1 MIDFEIV
8 APLELQ
14 SGGGSVVGV
23 WHLVCNRRLSLQFP
37 KGRLVWSW
45 MFRLYSCSMTLVAV
59 LLVGLLSQ
67 LTKSK
72 WFCQLRRIHELT
84 SQLIFSDIFCLV
96 SICACS
102 FVRLRFWSLQVFCTT
117 PYWAKDMEKHRN
129 MRIDCRRLAVW
140 LHEVHMLIPPSALWY
155 DKSNLGIGK

>member
-23 WHLVCNRRLSLQFP
+23 WHFVCNRRLSLQIP

-45 MFRLYSCSMTLVAV
+45 MFRRYSCSMTLVAV

-84 SQLIFSDIFCLV
+84 VSTRIFRYYLFSFNLHLQFCQT
-96 SICACS
+96 
-102 FVRLRFWSLQVFCTT
+102 SLLKPAILLHDTL
-117 PYWAKDMEKHRN
+117 YWAKDMEKHSY
-129 MRIDCRRLAVW
+129 MRTEMHFQLNNGRYFVILWC
-140 LHEVHMLIPPSALWY
+140 HSIGSLIAG
-155 DKSNLGIGK
+155 D